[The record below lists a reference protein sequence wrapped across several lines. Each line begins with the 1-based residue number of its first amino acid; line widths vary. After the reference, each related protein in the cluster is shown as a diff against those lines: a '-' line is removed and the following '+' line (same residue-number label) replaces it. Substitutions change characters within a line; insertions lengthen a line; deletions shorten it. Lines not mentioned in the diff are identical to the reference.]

1 MATRSKA
8 TTKPK
13 SSRRSSSTDVVEYD
27 ESGNL
32 ISEDDG
38 EDVEVTTWEAG
49 DDVPETVTAVDPS
62 GNAVEIA
69 LSDAHRGDL
78 AYEGAATAET
88 YEDVDFPGKEEDAEL
103 ARQHHE
109 LGIDNQLTDD
119 HLEARGV

>member
-13 SSRRSSSTDVVEYD
+13 TGRRSSSTDVVEYD

-69 LSDAHRGDL
+69 LSDAHRSDL
-78 AYEGAATAET
+78 AYEGTATGEA

-103 ARQHHE
+103 AREQHE

-119 HLEARGV
+119 HLRDKGV